1 MSEPYNL
8 RPTTP
13 VSIIVPPTPP
23 PTPVPTPPAT
33 PPPSVRLPVLELPHD
48 D

>member
-1 MSEPYNL
+1 MSDTPYNL

-23 PTPVPTPPAT
+23 PTPVPTPP
-33 PPPSVRLPVLELPHD
+33 PSVRLPVLELPHD